1 MPHITTPIIRTK
13 AKHSRNAYMTIMDN
27 QVHFDCSD
35 GEYGAITVSLEQIEE
50 AILEHKNKLNNANK
64 TVTQPRCD

>member
-1 MPHITTPIIRTK
+1 MAHITTPVIKTK
-13 AKHSRNAYMTIMDN
+13 AKHYRDAYLTLMND

-35 GEYGAITVSLEQIEE
+35 GEYGSITVSLSQLEE
-50 AILEHKNKLNNANK
+50 AILIHKNKLKNENQ

>member
-1 MPHITTPIIRTK
+1 MKIETNVICTK
-13 AKHSRNAYMTIMDN
+13 AKFNRDAYLTLMND

-35 GEYGAITVSLEQIEE
+35 GEYGPITVSLSQLEE
-50 AILEHKNKLNNANK
+50 AILEHKNKLKNENQ

>member
-1 MPHITTPIIRTK
+1 MPITTHVINTK
-13 AKHSRNAYMTIMDN
+13 AKYNRNAYMTIMDN

-35 GEYGAITVSLEQIEE
+35 GEYGSITVNLEQLEE
-50 AILEHKNKLNNANK
+50 AIYEHKKKLNNENK

>member
-1 MPHITTPIIRTK
+1 MIYITTPVIKTK
-13 AKHSRNAYMTIMDN
+13 AKYNRNAYMTIMDD

-35 GEYGAITVSLEQIEE
+35 GEYGSVTVSLDQLEE
-50 AILEHKNKLNNANK
+50 AILEHKNKLKNENQ

>member
-1 MPHITTPIIRTK
+1 MKPIITPIIRTK
-13 AKHSRNAYMTIMDN
+13 AKHSRDAYMTIMDD

-35 GEYGAITVSLEQIEE
+35 GEYGSITVSLSQLEE
-50 AILEHKNKLNNANK
+50 AILEHKNKLKNENQ

>member
-1 MPHITTPIIRTK
+1 
-13 AKHSRNAYMTIMDN
+13 MTIMDN

-35 GEYGAITVSLEQIEE
+35 GEYGAITVSLDQLEE
-50 AILEHKNKLNNANK
+50 AILEHKNKLKNANK

>member
-1 MPHITTPIIRTK
+1 MTHITTPVIKTK
-13 AKHSRNAYMTIMDN
+13 AKHSRNAYMTLMDN

-35 GEYGAITVSLEQIEE
+35 GEYGSITVSLDQLED
-50 AILEHKNKLNNANK
+50 AIIEHKKKLNNENQ

>member
-1 MPHITTPIIRTK
+1 MKPITTPIIRTK
-13 AKHSRNAYMTIMDN
+13 AKHSRDAYMTIMDD

-35 GEYGAITVSLEQIEE
+35 GEYGSITVSLSQLEE
-50 AILEHKNKLNNANK
+50 AILEHKNKQKNENK